1 MQFEWDERKQASNLQ
16 RHGIDFADAVL
27 AFVSPMLTRVDARI
41 DYGEVRY
48 LGIGVIAG
56 REIAIVWTMR
66 GDSIRLILARR
77 ANAKER
83 AQYRA
88 QE

>member
-1 MQFEWDERKQASNLQ
+1 MQFEWDERKRASNLR
-16 RHGIDFADAVL
+16 RHGIDFVDAAL
-27 AFVSPMLTRVDARI
+27 AFASPMLARVDARI

-48 LGIGVIAG
+48 RGIGVIAG

-66 GDSIRLILARR
+66 GDSIRLISARK